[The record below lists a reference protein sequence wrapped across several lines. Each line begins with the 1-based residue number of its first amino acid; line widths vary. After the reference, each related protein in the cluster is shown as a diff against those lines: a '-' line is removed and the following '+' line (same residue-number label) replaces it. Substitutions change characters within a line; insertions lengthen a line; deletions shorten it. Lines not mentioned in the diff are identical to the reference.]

1 MSPREMSRS
10 SSSRS
15 ATDIGAHASVSG
27 PSKLSTDA
35 IRVSSPDGSTST
47 GSPARNTPAA
57 ICPAYAR

>member
-15 ATDIGAHASVSG
+15 AIDIGAHASANG
-27 PSKLSTDA
+27 PSNVSTDA
-35 IRVSSPDGSTST
+35 MRVSSPHGSTST

-57 ICPAYAR
+57 IWPA